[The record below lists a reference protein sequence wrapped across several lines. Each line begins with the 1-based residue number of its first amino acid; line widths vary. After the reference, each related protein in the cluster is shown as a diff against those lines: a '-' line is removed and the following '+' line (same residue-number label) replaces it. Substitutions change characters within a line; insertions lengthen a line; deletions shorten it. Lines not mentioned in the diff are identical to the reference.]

1 MARDRIYINSI
12 YRDSLL
18 DELDKKD
25 VLGFHS
31 IAKKDIFLFAVALGL
46 DNPKKIQ
53 GKKDG
58 YFLLEYLKM
67 SDKAFF
73 GAIKLGKLE
82 NPADVDKF
90 ANEEE
95 SYDQAEQCAESG
107 FEKLKEMYD
116 SAEDEEMFEKRLM
129 SQLDY
134 LYMINVHIL

>member
-12 YRDSLL
+12 YRDGLL
-18 DELDKKD
+18 DELDKKN
-25 VLGFHS
+25 VLGFHL
-31 IAKKDIFLFAVALGL
+31 IGKKDIFLIAVALGL
-46 DNPKKIQ
+46 DTPKKIQ

-73 GAIKLGKLE
+73 GAIKLGKLDD
-82 NPADVDKF
+82 PSDVDKY

-95 SYDQAEQCAESG
+95 SYNQAEQCAESG
-107 FEKLKEMYD
+107 FEKLKEMYE

-129 SQLDY
+129 AHLDF
-134 LYMINVHIL
+134 LFMKNVDTL